1 MLIQVDIA
9 DQDSVRVRDSEIR
22 DEETQTR
29 QSTDW
34 GLDEQ
39 SEELY
44 FVKKNV
50 LSNSIR
56 YSLWNV

>member
-1 MLIQVDIA
+1 VLIQVDIA